1 MHIVPSRLYIQV
13 ILPLKL
19 DWMPWYYTDGESIA
33 VGDRVSLRFAGR
45 QYGAVVAA
53 VSGTPGIDP
62 GRVLPIERVESG
74 LERISGREIELW
86 KFMADYYMCSVGEV
100 FKVAYPLRRIEKE
113 QSALRVRKRQQERKF
128 REIQTVQARAE
139 RLRARLEK
147 CRASLQS
154 PHKETVTQRLKA
166 TELSLESSLAAL
178 QTCLDSLRQEGNS
191 STGVQLPEEESSRPA
206 SRPSNPV
213 AVQDWPQ
220 AAKLTRMMEEG
231 KTVLAVS
238 AGQSGLMLNQVR
250 GQLENGRSVLVL
262 EAEIVA
268 AGQLQRALAEEF
280 GERVLLYHSSLPDGQ
295 RRDVADR
302 LRSSKA
308 HLVVGTRSALL
319 LPFASLGLIVV
330 LNEHDPSYKQDVTP
344 RFNGRDLAAVLAR
357 IHGCGLLLCSAT
369 PSLES
374 LVNAQSGKYLM
385 LKEPEPFV
393 LPPAEIID
401 TAAEKRKN
409 GMVGN
414 FSRRLIAMM
423 ARTLE
428 SGGNVLLLR
437 TWGDVHF
444 LRDEALPLFP
454 EQSASCLGD
463 GDFDFDARIVLG
475 TMSQSKALPLS
486 RISLVAVMLCDD
498 LFARADFRADER
510 ALQILRQLQ
519 LRRSEGAG
527 FVSRA
532 GGSCG
537 WGTDGVGGG
546 NIVIQTSRSS
556 HPVYR
561 MLSGGGG
568 AYSYDEVVKLLLQE
582 RRALNLPPYSRIVDV
597 LIRDSSSSRLHLMAS
612 RLVLTLREVCGG
624 SPGGGMPSA
633 VTGGGMPSAAGSGS
647 GVGSP
652 VSESDLCFEGVIT
665 EPFNTAPWEA
675 DLLRIRIVLPKGKGI
690 SAAKSAILS
699 AIAAFEKRNSY
710 TSHIH
715 FDVDPV

>member
-33 VGDRVSLRFAGR
+33 VGDRVSLRFALR
-45 QYGAVVAA
+45 QYSAVVAA

-100 FKVAYPLRRIEKE
+100 FKVAYPARRIEKE
-113 QSALRVRKRQQERKF
+113 QSALRVRERQQERKL

-154 PHKETVTQRLKA
+154 PHKETVTQRLQA

-178 QTCLDSLRQEGNS
+178 QTRLDSLRQEGNS

-206 SRPSNPV
+206 SRPANPV
-213 AVQDWPQ
+213 AVRDQPQ
-220 AAKLTRMMEEG
+220 AGKLTRMMEEG

-238 AGQSGLMLNQVR
+238 AGQNGLWLNQVR
-250 GQLENGRSVLVL
+250 RQMESGRSVLVL
-262 EAEIVA
+262 EAEIGA
-268 AGQLQRALAEEF
+268 AAQLHRALAEEF

-302 LRSSKA
+302 LRSRKA

-319 LPFASLGLIVV
+319 LPFASPGLIVV

-344 RFNGRDLAAVLAR
+344 RFHGRDLAAVLAR

-374 LVNAQSGKYLM
+374 LINVQSGKYSM
-385 LKEPEPFV
+385 LTEPEPFV

-401 TAAEKRKN
+401 TAEEKRKN

-428 SGGNVLLLR
+428 HGGNVLLLR

-444 LRDEALPLFP
+444 LRDEVVPLFP
-454 EQSASCLGD
+454 EQSVCCLGD
-463 GDFDFDARIVLG
+463 EDFTPDARIILG
-475 TMSQSKALPLS
+475 TMSQSKTLPLS
-486 RISLVAVMLCDD
+486 RISLVAVMLCDN

-532 GGSCG
+532 GGVG
-537 WGTDGVGGG
+537 AGGG

-597 LIRDSSSSRLHLMAS
+597 LIRDSSSPRLHLMAS
-612 RLVLTLREVCGG
+612 RLVLSLREVCGG
-624 SPGGGMPSA
+624 GTGAGM
-633 VTGGGMPSAAGSGS
+633 
-647 GVGSP
+647 
-652 VSESDLCFEGVIT
+652 LFEGVIT

-675 DLLRIRIVLPKGKGI
+675 DLLRIRIVLPKGKGVA
-690 SAAKSAILS
+690 AAKSAILS
-699 AIAAFEKRNSY
+699 AVAAFEKRNSY

>member
-33 VGDRVSLRFAGR
+33 VGDRVSLRFALR
-45 QYGAVVAA
+45 QYSAVVAA

-100 FKVAYPLRRIEKE
+100 FKVAYPARRIEKE
-113 QSALRVRKRQQERKF
+113 QSALRVRERQQERKL

-178 QTCLDSLRQEGNS
+178 QTRLDSLRQEGNS

-206 SRPSNPV
+206 SRPANPV
-213 AVQDWPQ
+213 AVRDQPQ
-220 AAKLTRMMEEG
+220 AGKLTRMMEEG

-238 AGQSGLMLNQVR
+238 AGQNGLWLNQVR
-250 GQLENGRSVLVL
+250 RQMESGRSVLVL
-262 EAEIVA
+262 EAEIGA
-268 AGQLQRALAEEF
+268 AAQLHRALAEEF

-302 LRSSKA
+302 LRSRKA

-319 LPFASLGLIVV
+319 LPFASPGLIVV

-344 RFNGRDLAAVLAR
+344 RFHGRDLAAVLAR

-374 LVNAQSGKYLM
+374 LINVQSGKYSM
-385 LKEPEPFV
+385 LTEPEPFV

-401 TAAEKRKN
+401 TAEEKRKN

-428 SGGNVLLLR
+428 HGGNVLLLR

-444 LRDEALPLFP
+444 LRDEVVPLFP
-454 EQSASCLGD
+454 EQSVCCLGD
-463 GDFDFDARIVLG
+463 EDFTPDARIILG
-475 TMSQSKALPLS
+475 TMSQSKTLPLS
-486 RISLVAVMLCDD
+486 RISLVAVMLCDN

-532 GGSCG
+532 GGVG
-537 WGTDGVGGG
+537 AGGG

-597 LIRDSSSSRLHLMAS
+597 LIRDSSSPRLHLMAS
-612 RLVLTLREVCGG
+612 RLVLSLREVCGG
-624 SPGGGMPSA
+624 GTGAGM
-633 VTGGGMPSAAGSGS
+633 
-647 GVGSP
+647 
-652 VSESDLCFEGVIT
+652 LFEGVIT

-675 DLLRIRIVLPKGKGI
+675 DLLRIRIVLPKGKGVA
-690 SAAKSAILS
+690 AAKSAILS
-699 AIAAFEKRNSY
+699 AVAAFEKRNSY

>member
-33 VGDRVSLRFAGR
+33 VGDRVSLRFALR
-45 QYGAVVAA
+45 QYSAVVAA

-100 FKVAYPLRRIEKE
+100 FKVAYPARRIEKE
-113 QSALRVRKRQQERKF
+113 QSALRVRERQQERKL

-154 PHKETVTQRLKA
+154 PHKETVTQRLQA

-178 QTCLDSLRQEGNS
+178 QTRLDSLRQEGNS

-206 SRPSNPV
+206 SRPANPV
-213 AVQDWPQ
+213 AVRDQPQ
-220 AAKLTRMMEEG
+220 AGKLTRMMEEG

-238 AGQSGLMLNQVR
+238 AGQNGLWLNQVR
-250 GQLENGRSVLVL
+250 RQMESGRSVLVL
-262 EAEIVA
+262 EAEIGA
-268 AGQLQRALAEEF
+268 AAQLHRALAEEF

-302 LRSSKA
+302 LRSRKA

-319 LPFASLGLIVV
+319 LPFASPGLIVV

-344 RFNGRDLAAVLAR
+344 RFHGRDLAAVLAR

-374 LVNAQSGKYLM
+374 LINVQSGKYLM
-385 LKEPEPFV
+385 LTEPEPFV

-401 TAAEKRKN
+401 TAEEKRKN

-428 SGGNVLLLR
+428 HGGNVLLLR

-444 LRDEALPLFP
+444 LRDEVVPLFP
-454 EQSASCLGD
+454 EQSICCLGD
-463 GDFDFDARIVLG
+463 EDFTPDARIILG
-475 TMSQSKALPLS
+475 TMSQSKTLPLS
-486 RISLVAVMLCDD
+486 RISLVAVMLCDN

-532 GGSCG
+532 GGVG
-537 WGTDGVGGG
+537 AGGG

-597 LIRDSSSSRLHLMAS
+597 LIRDSSSPRLHLMAS
-612 RLVLTLREVCGG
+612 RLVLSLREVCGG
-624 SPGGGMPSA
+624 GTGAGM
-633 VTGGGMPSAAGSGS
+633 
-647 GVGSP
+647 
-652 VSESDLCFEGVIT
+652 LFEGVIT

-675 DLLRIRIVLPKGKGI
+675 DLLRIRIVLPKGKGVA
-690 SAAKSAILS
+690 AAKSAILS
-699 AIAAFEKRNSY
+699 AVAAFEKRNSY

>member
-1 MHIVPSRLYIQV
+1 LHIVPSRLYIQV

-33 VGDRVSLRFAGR
+33 VGDRVSLRFALR
-45 QYGAVVAA
+45 QYSAVVAA

-100 FKVAYPLRRIEKE
+100 FKVAYPARRIEKE
-113 QSALRVRKRQQERKF
+113 QSALRVRERQQERKL

-178 QTCLDSLRQEGNS
+178 QTRLDSLRQEGNS

-206 SRPSNPV
+206 SRPANPV

-220 AAKLTRMMEEG
+220 AGKLTRMMEEG

-238 AGQSGLMLNQVR
+238 AGQNGLWLNQVR
-250 GQLENGRSVLVL
+250 RQMESGRSVLVL

-268 AGQLQRALAEEF
+268 AAQLHRALAEEF
-280 GERVLLYHSSLPDGQ
+280 GERALLYHSSLPDGQ

-302 LRSSKA
+302 LRSGKA

-319 LPFASLGLIVV
+319 LPFASPGLIVV

-344 RFNGRDLAAVLAR
+344 RFHGRDLAAVLAR

-393 LPPAEIID
+393 LPSAEIID

-428 SGGNVLLLR
+428 HGGNVLLLR

-444 LRDEALPLFP
+444 LRDEVVPLFP
-454 EQSASCLGD
+454 EQSVCCLGD
-463 GDFDFDARIVLG
+463 EDFTPDARIILG
-475 TMSQSKALPLS
+475 TMSQSKALSLS
-486 RISLVAVMLCDD
+486 RISLVAVMLCDN

-532 GGSCG
+532 GDSCG
-537 WGTDGVGGG
+537 LGTDGVGAGGVGAGGG

-597 LIRDSSSSRLHLMAS
+597 LIRDSSSPRLHLMAS
-612 RLVLTLREVCGG
+612 RLVLSLREVCGG
-624 SPGGGMPSA
+624 GTGAGM
-633 VTGGGMPSAAGSGS
+633 
-647 GVGSP
+647 
-652 VSESDLCFEGVIT
+652 LFEGVIT

-675 DLLRIRIVLPKGKGI
+675 DLLRIRIVLPKGKGVA
-690 SAAKSAILS
+690 AAKSAILS
-699 AIAAFEKRNSY
+699 AVAAFEKRNSY

>member
-33 VGDRVSLRFAGR
+33 VGDRVSLRFALR
-45 QYGAVVAA
+45 QYSAVVAA

-100 FKVAYPLRRIEKE
+100 FKVAYPARRIEKE
-113 QSALRVRKRQQERKF
+113 QSALRVRERQQERKL

-154 PHKETVTQRLKA
+154 PHKETVTQRLQA

-178 QTCLDSLRQEGNS
+178 QTRLDSLRQEGNS

-206 SRPSNPV
+206 SRPANPV
-213 AVQDWPQ
+213 AVRDQPQ
-220 AAKLTRMMEEG
+220 AGKLTRMMEEG

-238 AGQSGLMLNQVR
+238 AGQNGLWLNQVR
-250 GQLENGRSVLVL
+250 RQMESGRSVLVL
-262 EAEIVA
+262 EAEIGA
-268 AGQLQRALAEEF
+268 AAQLHRALAEEF

-302 LRSSKA
+302 LRSRKA

-319 LPFASLGLIVV
+319 LPFASPGLIVV

-344 RFNGRDLAAVLAR
+344 RFHGRDLAAVLAR

-374 LVNAQSGKYLM
+374 LINVQSGKYLM
-385 LKEPEPFV
+385 LTEPEPFV

-401 TAAEKRKN
+401 TAEEKRKN

-428 SGGNVLLLR
+428 HGGNVLLLR

-444 LRDEALPLFP
+444 LRDEVVPLFP
-454 EQSASCLGD
+454 EQSVCCLGD
-463 GDFDFDARIVLG
+463 EDFTPDARIILG
-475 TMSQSKALPLS
+475 TMSQSKTLPLS
-486 RISLVAVMLCDD
+486 RISLVAVMLCDN

-532 GGSCG
+532 GGVG
-537 WGTDGVGGG
+537 AGGG

-597 LIRDSSSSRLHLMAS
+597 LIRDSSSPRLHLMAS
-612 RLVLTLREVCGG
+612 RLVLSLREVCGG
-624 SPGGGMPSA
+624 GTGAGM
-633 VTGGGMPSAAGSGS
+633 
-647 GVGSP
+647 
-652 VSESDLCFEGVIT
+652 LFEGVIT

-675 DLLRIRIVLPKGKGI
+675 DLLRIRIVLPKGKGVA
-690 SAAKSAILS
+690 AAKSAILS
-699 AIAAFEKRNSY
+699 AVAAFEKRNSY

>member
-33 VGDRVSLRFAGR
+33 VGDRVSLRFALR
-45 QYGAVVAA
+45 QYSAVVAA

-100 FKVAYPLRRIEKE
+100 FKVAYPARRIEKE
-113 QSALRVRKRQQERKF
+113 QSALRVRERQQERKL

-178 QTCLDSLRQEGNS
+178 QTRLDSLRQEGNS

-206 SRPSNPV
+206 SRPANPV
-213 AVQDWPQ
+213 AVRDQPQ
-220 AAKLTRMMEEG
+220 AGKLTRMMEEG

-238 AGQSGLMLNQVR
+238 AGQNGLWLNQVR
-250 GQLENGRSVLVL
+250 RQMESGRSVLVL
-262 EAEIVA
+262 EAEIGA
-268 AGQLQRALAEEF
+268 AAQLHRALAEEF

-302 LRSSKA
+302 LRSRKA

-319 LPFASLGLIVV
+319 LPFASPGLIVV

-344 RFNGRDLAAVLAR
+344 RFHGRDLAAVLAR

-374 LVNAQSGKYLM
+374 LINVQSGKYSM
-385 LKEPEPFV
+385 LTEPEPFV

-401 TAAEKRKN
+401 TAEEKRKN

-428 SGGNVLLLR
+428 HGGNVLLLR

-444 LRDEALPLFP
+444 LRDEVVPLFP
-454 EQSASCLGD
+454 EQSVCCLGD
-463 GDFDFDARIVLG
+463 EDFTPDARIILG
-475 TMSQSKALPLS
+475 TMSQSKTLPLS
-486 RISLVAVMLCDD
+486 RISLVAVMLCDN

-532 GGSCG
+532 GGVGAGGSCG
-537 WGTDGVGGG
+537 LGTDGVGAGGVGAGGVGAGGVGAGGG

-597 LIRDSSSSRLHLMAS
+597 LIRDSSSPRLHLMAS
-612 RLVLTLREVCGG
+612 RLVLSLREVCGG
-624 SPGGGMPSA
+624 GTGAGM
-633 VTGGGMPSAAGSGS
+633 
-647 GVGSP
+647 
-652 VSESDLCFEGVIT
+652 LFEGVIT

-675 DLLRIRIVLPKGKGI
+675 DLLRIRIVLPKGKGVA
-690 SAAKSAILS
+690 AAKSAILS
-699 AIAAFEKRNSY
+699 AVAAFEKRNSY

>member
-1 MHIVPSRLYIQV
+1 LHIVPSRLYIQV

-33 VGDRVSLRFAGR
+33 VGDRVSLRFALR
-45 QYGAVVAA
+45 QYSAVVAA

-100 FKVAYPLRRIEKE
+100 FKVAYPARRIEKE
-113 QSALRVRKRQQERKF
+113 QSALRVRERQQERKL

-178 QTCLDSLRQEGNS
+178 QTRLDSLRQEGNS

-206 SRPSNPV
+206 SRPANPV

-220 AAKLTRMMEEG
+220 AGKLTRMMEEG

-238 AGQSGLMLNQVR
+238 AGQNGLWLNQVR
-250 GQLENGRSVLVL
+250 RQMESGRSVLVL

-268 AGQLQRALAEEF
+268 AAQLHRALAEEF

-302 LRSSKA
+302 LRSGKA

-319 LPFASLGLIVV
+319 LPFASPGLIVV

-344 RFNGRDLAAVLAR
+344 RFHGRDLAAVLAR

-393 LPPAEIID
+393 LPSAEIID

-428 SGGNVLLLR
+428 HGGNVLLLR

-444 LRDEALPLFP
+444 LRDEVVPLFP
-454 EQSASCLGD
+454 EQSVCCLGD
-463 GDFDFDARIVLG
+463 EDFTPDARIILG
-475 TMSQSKALPLS
+475 TMSQSKALSLS
-486 RISLVAVMLCDD
+486 RISLVAVMLCDN

-532 GGSCG
+532 GDSCG
-537 WGTDGVGGG
+537 LGTDGVGAGGVGAGGG

-597 LIRDSSSSRLHLMAS
+597 LIRDSSSPRLHLMAS
-612 RLVLTLREVCGG
+612 RLVLSLREVCGG
-624 SPGGGMPSA
+624 GTGAGM
-633 VTGGGMPSAAGSGS
+633 
-647 GVGSP
+647 
-652 VSESDLCFEGVIT
+652 LFEGVIT

-675 DLLRIRIVLPKGKGI
+675 DLLRIRIVLPKGKGVA
-690 SAAKSAILS
+690 AAKSAILS
-699 AIAAFEKRNSY
+699 AVAAFEKRNSY

>member
-1 MHIVPSRLYIQV
+1 
-13 ILPLKL
+13 
-19 DWMPWYYTDGESIA
+19 MPWYYTDGESIA
-33 VGDRVSLRFAGR
+33 VGDRVSLRFALR
-45 QYGAVVAA
+45 QYSAVVAA

-100 FKVAYPLRRIEKE
+100 FKVAYPARRIEKE
-113 QSALRVRKRQQERKF
+113 QSALRVRERQRERKL
-128 REIQTVQARAE
+128 REIQTVQARTE

-147 CRASLQS
+147 YRASLQS

-178 QTCLDSLRQEGNS
+178 QARLDSLRQEGNS

-206 SRPSNPV
+206 SRPANPV

-220 AAKLTRMMEEG
+220 AGKLTRMLEEG

-238 AGQSGLMLNQVR
+238 AGWSGLLPDLLR
-250 GQLENGRSVLVL
+250 RQLENGRSVLVL
-262 EAEIVA
+262 EAEIGA
-268 AGQLQRALAEEF
+268 AAQLHRALAEEF
-280 GERVLLYHSSLPDGQ
+280 GERALLYHSSLPDGQ

-302 LRSSKA
+302 LRSGKA

-319 LPFASLGLIVV
+319 LPFASPGLIVV

-344 RFNGRDLAAVLAR
+344 RFHGRDLAAVLAR
-357 IHGCGLLLCSAT
+357 IHGSGLLLCSAT

-374 LVNAQSGKYLM
+374 LVNAQSGKYSM
-385 LKEPEPFV
+385 LTEPEPFV

-401 TAAEKRKN
+401 TAEEKRKN

-414 FSRRLIAMM
+414 FSRKLIAMM

-428 SGGNVLLLR
+428 HGGNVLLLR

-454 EQSASCLGD
+454 EQSVCCLGD
-463 GDFDFDARIVLG
+463 EDFTPDARIILG
-475 TMSQSKALPLS
+475 TMSQSKTLPLS
-486 RISLVAVMLCDD
+486 RISLVAVMLCDN

-519 LRRSEGAG
+519 LRRSEGAAG
-527 FVSRA
+527 AVSRA
-532 GGSCG
+532 G
-537 WGTDGVGGG
+537 
-546 NIVIQTSRSS
+546 IVIQTSRSS

-568 AYSYDEVVKLLLQE
+568 ACSYDEVVKLLLQE

-597 LIRDSSSSRLHLMAS
+597 LIRDSSSPRLHLMAS
-612 RLVLTLREVCGG
+612 RLVLSLREVCGG
-624 SPGGGMPSA
+624 GTGAGMR
-633 VTGGGMPSAAGSGS
+633 
-647 GVGSP
+647 
-652 VSESDLCFEGVIT
+652 FEGVIT
-665 EPFNTAPWEA
+665 EPFNTAPWET
-675 DLLRIRIVLPKGKGI
+675 DLLRIRIVLPKGKGVA
-690 SAAKSAILS
+690 AAKSAILS
-699 AIAAFEKRNSY
+699 AVAAFEKRNSY

>member
-1 MHIVPSRLYIQV
+1 
-13 ILPLKL
+13 
-19 DWMPWYYTDGESIA
+19 MPWYYTDGESIA
-33 VGDRVSLRFAGR
+33 VGDRVSLRFALR
-45 QYGAVVAA
+45 QYSAVVAA

-100 FKVAYPLRRIEKE
+100 FKVAYPARRIEKE
-113 QSALRVRKRQQERKF
+113 QSALRVRERQQERKL

-154 PHKETVTQRLKA
+154 PHKETVTQRLQA

-178 QTCLDSLRQEGNS
+178 QTRLDSLRQEGNS

-206 SRPSNPV
+206 SRPANPV
-213 AVQDWPQ
+213 AVRDQPQ
-220 AAKLTRMMEEG
+220 AGKLTRMMEEG

-238 AGQSGLMLNQVR
+238 AGQNGLWLNQVR
-250 GQLENGRSVLVL
+250 RQMESGRSVLVL
-262 EAEIVA
+262 EAEIGA
-268 AGQLQRALAEEF
+268 AAQLHRALAEEF

-302 LRSSKA
+302 LRSRKA

-319 LPFASLGLIVV
+319 LPFASPGLIVV

-344 RFNGRDLAAVLAR
+344 RFHGRDLAAVLAR

-374 LVNAQSGKYLM
+374 LINVQSGKYLM
-385 LKEPEPFV
+385 LTEPEPFV

-401 TAAEKRKN
+401 TAEEKRKN

-428 SGGNVLLLR
+428 HGGNVLLLR

-444 LRDEALPLFP
+444 LRDEVVPLFP
-454 EQSASCLGD
+454 EQSVCCLGD
-463 GDFDFDARIVLG
+463 EDFTPDARIILG
-475 TMSQSKALPLS
+475 TMSQSKTLPLS
-486 RISLVAVMLCDD
+486 RISLVAVMLCDN

-532 GGSCG
+532 GGVG
-537 WGTDGVGGG
+537 AGGG

-597 LIRDSSSSRLHLMAS
+597 LIRDSSSPRLHLMAS
-612 RLVLTLREVCGG
+612 RLVLSLREVCGG
-624 SPGGGMPSA
+624 GTGAGM
-633 VTGGGMPSAAGSGS
+633 
-647 GVGSP
+647 
-652 VSESDLCFEGVIT
+652 LFEGVIT

-675 DLLRIRIVLPKGKGI
+675 DLLRIRIVLPKGKGVA
-690 SAAKSAILS
+690 AAKSAILS
-699 AIAAFEKRNSY
+699 AVAAFEKRNSY